1 MSDDDH
7 ASFDL
12 AERLTEDRGGGAST
26 IEVFAEV
33 DQQALVFVQVHDLFQ
48 FGLQADSVDGFEDAE
63 EDRVLP
69 RLAVAFDDA
78 VDVTQTLGVADVV
91 ADEEAAA
98 QECVPL
104 ECGGS
109 TPLWSAA
116 EPLSVRPTLCFLSGR
131 VNSSAGK

>member
-1 MSDDDH
+1 MPAMRTIPALTRRMQSACGVSDDDH

-12 AERLTEDRGGGAST
+12 AEGLAEDGGGGACSV
-26 IEVFAEV
+26 EVFAEI
-33 DQQALVFVQVHDLFQ
+33 DQQALVVVQVHDLFP

-69 RLAVAFDDA
+69 RLAVTFDDA

-98 QECVPL
+98 HV
-104 ECGGS
+104 
-109 TPLWSAA
+109 W
-116 EPLSVRPTLCFLSGR
+116 
-131 VNSSAGK
+131 